1 MLSVQSEKLRD
12 LSEVEVGASPPLGD
26 GPRPQAQLL
35 TLPHGAAAAKRIHLR
50 DQQRQGAN

>member
-50 DQQRQGAN
+50 DQQQQGAN